1 LAPPRI
7 WRCCTSPDHLL
18 EWGWLPWLTD
28 SFDDVLP
35 LRSLSLV
42 VTMLWNIAWIA
53 YDAAWFKSVGNIVQS
68 LFSIAVTIRLLQ
80 VFPFDLSAYDFN
92 WEVVTRGVLIVALV
106 GVSIGIVA
114 EAAKLLRRAR
124 AP

>member
-1 LAPPRI
+1 
-7 WRCCTSPDHLL
+7 
-18 EWGWLPWLTD
+18 
-28 SFDDVLP
+28 
-35 LRSLSLV
+35 
-42 VTMLWNIAWIA
+42 MLWNIAWIA

-80 VFPFDLSAYDFN
+80 VFPFDFSAYDFN